1 LLINLIPSSVLACA
15 DEVIE
20 WDGASSSRGTAA
32 WPMAARAQQGDRVRR
47 IAVLMNLAADD
58 PESQRRMIGFVQ
70 TL

>member
-1 LLINLIPSSVLACA
+1 
-15 DEVIE
+15 
-20 WDGASSSRGTAA
+20 
-32 WPMAARAQQGDRVRR
+32 MAARAQQGDRVRR